1 MDIMQ
6 AIIDIE
12 KKAQGIVDSVDEMK
26 KQNSEDI
33 DAAINEINEKTDAKL
48 KEQQSELKAK
58 YDVIRDKEMT
68 KVERMYA
75 DRLEKL
81 DERCKSGKAEWTAE
95 IVNAVIGA
103 KTSESK

>member
-26 KQNSEDI
+26 NQNSSEIEKAVD
-33 DAAINEINEKTDAKL
+33 EINSKYAEKL
-48 KEQQSELKAK
+48 KKEKNELKAK

-68 KVERMYA
+68 SIERKYA

-81 DERCKSGKAEWTAE
+81 DEKCKRDKEKWANN
-95 IVNAVIGA
+95 IVDAVIGA
-103 KTSESK
+103 NN

>member
-26 KQNSEDI
+26 KQNSAVIE
-33 DAAINEINEKTDAKL
+33 ASVEEMNAKTDSKL
-48 KEQQSELKAK
+48 KEQKAELKAK

-68 KVERMYA
+68 SIERKYA

-81 DERCKSGKAEWTAE
+81 DEKCKLGKEKWVND
-95 IVNAVIGA
+95 IVNAVIG
-103 KTSESK
+103 TDVSKSK